1 MEQGPWVAPVQE
13 VVQEVAPRRDLVA
26 RREEAAQLLVAIR
39 GAQVDPRVVV
49 DLDQL
54 QAADLLVLQEPGRPR
69 VVQEVSLVAMFGR
82 HDQRLVRPGLVG
94 QMRTLKAVLTLRRQN
109 QDLRATQSP
118 KKTAKLSKFKFIFW
132 YF

>member
-1 MEQGPWVAPVQE
+1 MARHRGLVERAE
-13 VVQEVAPRRDLVA
+13 VDQLLAVTHVVPVA
-26 RREEAAQLLVAIR
+26 RLAE
-39 GAQVDPRVVV
+39 V

-54 QAADLLVLQEPGRPR
+54 LAADLLDLQELDRP
-69 VVQEVSLVAMFGR
+69 VAVQEVSLAAMFDR

-109 QDLRATQSP
+109 QDLWATQSP